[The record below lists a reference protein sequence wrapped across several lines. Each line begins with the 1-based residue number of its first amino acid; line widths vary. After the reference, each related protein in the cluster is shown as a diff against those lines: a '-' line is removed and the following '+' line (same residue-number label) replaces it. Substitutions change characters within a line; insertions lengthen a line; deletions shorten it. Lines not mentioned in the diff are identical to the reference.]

1 MGRMRALAVVASL
14 CLGACTL
21 TATGNRPLQHR
32 VMVDG
37 KPYTITQLT
46 ASTWTAIAA
55 SPALDTPAAAPARA
69 HRAALLR
76 IIEQTSGCKVSDS
89 DYSNQP
95 AQLDAQV
102 DCASR
107 LQN

>member
-1 MGRMRALAVVASL
+1 MDRMRALAFFASL

-55 SPALDTPAAAPARA
+55 SPSLGTPAAPARA

-76 IIEQTSGCKVSDS
+76 VIEQTSGCKVSDS